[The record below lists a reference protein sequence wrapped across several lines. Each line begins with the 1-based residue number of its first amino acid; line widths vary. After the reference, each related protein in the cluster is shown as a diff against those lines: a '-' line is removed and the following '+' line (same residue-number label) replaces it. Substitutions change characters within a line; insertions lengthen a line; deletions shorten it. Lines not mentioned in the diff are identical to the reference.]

1 MDERVHDL
9 FGHLA
14 KAGAALESLGSKANS
29 AGKTAKSMR
38 NSAVMAPAI
47 AKTR

>member
-1 MDERVHDL
+1 MDERIHDL

-14 KAGAALESLGSKANS
+14 MGTALESLGSKANS
-29 AGKTAKSMR
+29 DGKTTKSMR
-38 NSAVMAPAI
+38 NSAVMTPAI